1 MQILVSLTMIAGVLF
16 GPPAKEQF
24 YLDPG
29 SGSFLVQL
37 AIATV
42 LGGLFVIK
50 GYWQRI
56 VGFFRKRGG
65 ENQEDDQEK

>member
-1 MQILVSLTMIAGVLF
+1 MSVLYSLTVLAGVLF
-16 GPPAKEQF
+16 LPPEKGHL

-29 SGSFLVQL
+29 SGSFILQL

-50 GYWQRI
+50 GYWSKF
-56 VGFFRKRGG
+56 VGLFRKDKKDS
-65 ENQEDDQEK
+65 EEPDEK